1 MHSLTYIQQLAS
13 VHVAFLHV
21 SLCHLYNCAL
31 QKYLLGEANQVLT
44 KDVSLEEMIGET
56 EDYVARLRLQTTEV
70 LCCGSLLLP
79 LPNYPPYP
87 TAPECHT

>member
-1 MHSLTYIQQLAS
+1 MKLFCMLARVIS
-13 VHVAFLHV
+13 MT
-21 SLCHLYNCAL
+21 AL
-31 QKYLLGEANQVLT
+31 QKYLLGEANKVLT
-44 KDVSLEEMIGET
+44 TGVSLEELIGET
-56 EDYVARLRLQTTEV
+56 EDYVARLCLQTTEV